1 MSERQLAYILIVI
14 GVVVALVSLL
24 ADVIGIGSDEGFGT
38 YQIVGLIAGIVV
50 ALIGLYLVYFR
61 RRPAT

>member
-1 MSERQLAYILIVI
+1 MSERQLAYALIVI

-24 ADVIGIGSDEGFGT
+24 ADVIGIGSGGFGT